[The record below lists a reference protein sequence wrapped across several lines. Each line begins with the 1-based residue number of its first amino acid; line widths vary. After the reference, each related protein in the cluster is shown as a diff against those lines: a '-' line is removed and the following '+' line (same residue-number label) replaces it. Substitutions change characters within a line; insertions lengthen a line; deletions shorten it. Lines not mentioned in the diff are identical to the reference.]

1 MRPLSDLTVI
11 DLTVNTPGPFCSMIL
26 NDLGARVIKIEPP
39 GGDPLRKSSASMFA
53 GMNRGKESISLNL
66 KTEGDREVFRRLAER
81 ADIVLEGS
89 RPGVAKR
96 LGADY
101 ETLSARNPGIVYCS
115 ISGFGQEGHWKNVP
129 AHDINYLAVGGY
141 MGAQT
146 AIEGRPWPPAI
157 LISDVASGMYA
168 AISVLA
174 GVVGRA
180 SSGEGVYI
188 DLSMTDAVLSLVGIE
203 AQSTST
209 TDGQPSVPNVT
220 VIPTYGL
227 FACADGRWLSLG
239 IVHEDHFWQRLCEV
253 AGLDDISVL
262 TFDQRAERAGE
273 VKTRLEMTIAKRPS
287 FEWERDLLD
296 LDVPAIVVRDLEEA
310 LDLPHFES
318 RGSAVD
324 IGLLRYIAQPM
335 KFSTGDIDPKGP
347 PPALDE
353 HRNAILAELGYTA

>member
-1 MRPLSDLTVI
+1 MRPLSNLTVL

-26 NDLGARVIKIEPP
+26 RDLGARVIKVEPP
-39 GGDPLRKSSASMFA
+39 GGDPLRQSSASMFA
-53 GMNRGKESISLNL
+53 GMNRGKESISLDL
-66 KTEGDREVFRRLAER
+66 KNDGDREVLLRLAER

-101 ETLSARNPGIVYCS
+101 DAISARNPRIVYCS
-115 ISGFGQEGHWKNVP
+115 ISGFGQDGPWKNVP
-129 AHDINYLAVGGY
+129 AHDVNYLAIGGY

-174 GVVGRA
+174 GVVSR
-180 SSGEGVYI
+180 SSTGEGVYI

-203 AQSTST
+203 AQPGSTS
-209 TDGQPSVPNVT
+209 DGESSVSNVT

-239 IVHEDHFWQRLCEV
+239 IVHENHFWQRLCDV
-253 AGLDDISVL
+253 AGLDDISGF
-262 TFDQRAERAGE
+262 TFDQRVERAGE
-273 VKTRLEMTIAKRPS
+273 IRTRLEMTFAKRPAS
-287 FEWERDLLD
+287 EWEPELLER
-296 LDVPAIVVRDLEEA
+296 DVPAVTVRDLDEA
-310 LDLPHFES
+310 LELPHFVS
-318 RGSAVD
+318 RGSVAE
-324 IGLLRYIAQPM
+324 IGRLRYIAQPM
-335 KFSTGDIDPKGP
+335 KFSTGPVEPTGP
-347 PPALDE
+347 PPTLDQ

>member
-1 MRPLSDLTVI
+1 MRPLSNLTVLEVTGRRPADI
-11 DLTVNTPGPFCSMIL
+11 CSMIL
-26 NDLGARVIKIEPP
+26 SDLGARVIKIEPP
-39 GGDPLRKSSASMFA
+39 GRDPLRKSSASMFA

-66 KTEGDREVFRRLAER
+66 KNDGDRDVLLRLVER

-89 RPGVAKR
+89 RPGVAQR
-96 LGADY
+96 LSADY
-101 ETLSARNPGIVYCS
+101 PTLSARNPRIVYCS
-115 ISGFGQEGHWKNVP
+115 ISGFGQEGPWKNVP
-129 AHDINYLAVGGY
+129 AHDVNYLAVGGY

-174 GVVGRA
+174 GVVSRT
-180 SSGEGVYI
+180 SSGKGVYI

-203 AQSTST
+203 AQGAPT
-209 TDGQPSVPNVT
+209 TDGEPSVSNVT

-239 IVHEDHFWQRLCEV
+239 IVHEDHFWQRLCDV
-253 AGLDDISVL
+253 AGLGDISGL
-262 TFDQRAERAGE
+262 PFEQRVERAGE
-273 VKTRLEMTIAKRPS
+273 IKTRLEMTFAKRPS
-287 FEWERDLLD
+287 SEWERELLE
-296 LDVPAIVVRDLEEA
+296 LDVPAIIVRDLDEA
-310 LDLPHFES
+310 LELPHFQS
-318 RGSAVD
+318 RGSVAE
-324 IGLLRYIAQPM
+324 IGRLRYIAQPM
-335 KFSTGDIDPKGP
+335 KFSTGSVDPTGP

>member
-1 MRPLSDLTVI
+1 MRPLADLLVL

-26 NDLGARVIKIEPP
+26 SDLGARVVKIEPP
-39 GGDPLRKSSASMFA
+39 GGDPLRQSSASMFA

-66 KTEGDREVFRRLAER
+66 KSDSDREVLLRLTER

-89 RPGVAKR
+89 RPGVASR

-101 ETLSARNPGIVYCS
+101 DTITATNPGIVYCS
-115 ISGFGQEGHWKNVP
+115 ISGFGQEGPWKNVP

-141 MGAQT
+141 MGLQT

-180 SSGEGVYI
+180 SSGKGAYI

-203 AQSTST
+203 ALEPSTDDEGNT
-209 TDGQPSVPNVT
+209 PNVT

-227 FACADGRWLSLG
+227 FACADGRWMSLG
-239 IVHEDHFWQRLCEV
+239 IVHEDHFWKNFCDV
-253 AGLDDISVL
+253 AGLEEISDL
-262 TFDQRAERAGE
+262 PFKQRVERAGE
-273 VKTRLEMTIAKRPS
+273 IKILLETTFAKRPS
-287 FEWERDLLD
+287 SDWEQELLEI
-296 LDVPAIVVRDLEEA
+296 DVPAVTVRDLAEA
-310 LDLPHFES
+310 LELPQFVS
-318 RGSAVD
+318 RGSVAA
-324 IGLLRYIAQPM
+324 IGALRYIGQPM
-335 KFSTGDIDPKGP
+335 RFSTGSIEPKGP
-347 PPALDE
+347 PPTLDE